1 MKKYEKTKWH
11 NKDFFKSFKFAT
23 SGIFYTLSTQRNLK
37 IQTIFAIIAIVLGL
51 LLKISLVEWGML
63 VFAIMFVLFAEM
75 INTAIEST
83 VDLFTEEFNEKAK
96 IAKDVAAGAVLI
108 ASLNSIIIGALI
120 FLEKILKYIII

>member
-11 NKDFFKSFKFAT
+11 NKDFLKAFKFAS

-37 IQTIFAIIAIVLGL
+37 IQMIFALIATILGFV
-51 LLKISLVEWGML
+51 LKISIIEWIIL

-83 VDLFTEEFNEKAK
+83 VDLFTEEVNEKAK

-108 ASLNSIIIGALI
+108 ASLNSVIVGILI
-120 FLEKILKYIII
+120 FLEKILKFIF